1 MDDAPVKHYREVM
14 TARKVDQKD
23 WAQPAATAMW
33 ATGELDLASAPQL
46 ERALARAKHG
56 RPATLVLDL
65 RDVSFLDSCGLREL
79 LGAQRACE
87 EAGCA
92 LTLIAGAP
100 ARRSILTALLQG
112 LWSPLLARLTPRVDV
127 RPPAKVS

>member
-1 MDDAPVKHYREVM
+1 MSSTGASTVEPGAGLSIAAAE
-14 TARKVDQKD
+14 TVDGVRLELS
-23 WAQPAATAMW
+23 
-33 ATGELDLASAPQL
+33 GELDLASAPQL

-65 RDVSFLDSCGLREL
+65 RDLSFLDSCGLREL

-100 ARRSILTALLQG
+100 ARRLFELTGVA
-112 LWSPLLARLTPRVDV
+112 ARLPLAE
-127 RPPAKVS
+127 PPAAADARVA

>member
-1 MDDAPVKHYREVM
+1 MSSTGASTVEPGAGLSIAAAE
-14 TARKVDQKD
+14 TVDGVRLELS
-23 WAQPAATAMW
+23 
-33 ATGELDLASAPQL
+33 GELDLATAPQL

-65 RDVSFLDSCGLREL
+65 RDLSFLDSCGLREL

-100 ARRSILTALLQG
+100 ARRLFELTGVA
-112 LWSPLLARLTPRVDV
+112 ARLPLAE
-127 RPPAKVS
+127 PPAAADARAA

>member
-1 MDDAPVKHYREVM
+1 MSSTGASTVEPGAGLSIAAAE
-14 TARKVDQKD
+14 TVDGVRLELS
-23 WAQPAATAMW
+23 
-33 ATGELDLASAPQL
+33 GELDLASAPQL

-65 RDVSFLDSCGLREL
+65 RDLSFLDSCGLREL

-100 ARRSILTALLQG
+100 ARRLFELTGVA
-112 LWSPLLARLTPRVDV
+112 ARLPLAE
-127 RPPAKVS
+127 PPAAADARAA

>member
-1 MDDAPVKHYREVM
+1 MSSTGASTVEPGAGLSIAAAE
-14 TARKVDQKD
+14 TVDGVRLELS
-23 WAQPAATAMW
+23 
-33 ATGELDLASAPQL
+33 GELDLASAPQL

-100 ARRSILTALLQG
+100 ARRLFELTGVA
-112 LWSPLLARLTPRVDV
+112 ARLPLAE
-127 RPPAKVS
+127 PPAAADARAA